1 VICPAATT
9 NEHGTIAQVSC
20 VTRSASKRCIVCIA
34 VTRESSYEQTSD
46 IDNRCLGQ
54 APQARDQYRTRYSKT
69 YHMLLHCIMLGQ
81 GLSQNLLKLRT
92 ATTGSSMTVERLLC
106 RAATPISRPK
116 NRRAFSSGMTEA
128 EREAAMKAANDKMKA
143 YFTNRPPIEKII
155 NSKKRSEIRDREH
168 YIQALIGEY
177 PISVLTDEVAT

>member
-1 VICPAATT
+1 
-9 NEHGTIAQVSC
+9 
-20 VTRSASKRCIVCIA
+20 
-34 VTRESSYEQTSD
+34 
-46 IDNRCLGQ
+46 
-54 APQARDQYRTRYSKT
+54 
-69 YHMLLHCIMLGQ
+69 
-81 GLSQNLLKLRT
+81 
-92 ATTGSSMTVERLLC
+92 
-106 RAATPISRPK
+106 
-116 NRRAFSSGMTEA
+116 MTEA